1 MPLKICSLADKA
13 LVAGLNHPYCFI
25 CTGLFT
31 VSTLLALLQVNPRV
45 VFGLARF
52 LLGRGLYLE
61 GALLAVL
68 RGPAVELP
76 LALGPVHP
84 WNLQ

>member
-13 LVAGLNHPYCFI
+13 FVAGLNHLYCFLW
-25 CTGLFT
+25 TGLFT

-52 LLGRGLYLE
+52 ILRRGLHLE
-61 GALLAVL
+61 GALFAIL

-76 LALGPVHP
+76 LALGPIHP
-84 WNLQ
+84 RNLQ